1 MNISA
6 YIPAA
11 FRKPLY
17 GAFAVAGVVIGAIQV
32 GFSAS
37 EVGNPLWLN
46 ITLAVF
52 PFVAGAVGFTASAN
66 TNNEPGP
73 ADLDWDRRTDG
84 SMRSEERRVGK
95 ECRSRWSPYH

>member
-32 GFSAS
+32 GIAATGA
-37 EVGNPLWLN
+37 ENPEWLLV
-46 ITLAVF
+46 TLAVF
-52 PFVAGAVGFTASAN
+52 PFLAGAVGFTASAN
-66 TNNEPGP
+66 TNQTQ
-73 ADLDWDRRTDG
+73 DDIDWSGRPMSDYATEDE
-84 SMRSEERRVGK
+84 SVEMEDS
-95 ECRSRWSPYH
+95 

>member
-17 GAFAVAGVVIGAIQV
+17 GAFAVLGVVIGAIQV
-32 GFSAS
+32 GFSAA

-52 PFVAGAVGFTASAN
+52 PFLAGAVGFTASAN
-66 TNNEPGP
+66 TDTSVPGEG
-73 ADLDWDRRTDG
+73 WDARIDG
-84 SMRSEERRVGK
+84 SMADYATGDEAVEV
-95 ECRSRWSPYH
+95 ED

>member
-1 MNISA
+1 MNIST

-11 FRKPLY
+11 WRKPIY
-17 GAFAVAGVVIGAIQV
+17 GAFAVVGVIIGAIQV
-32 GFSAS
+32 GFAAA
-37 EVGNPLWLN
+37 EAGNPLWLN

-52 PFVAGAVGFTASAN
+52 PFLAGAVGFTASAN

-84 SMRSEERRVGK
+84 TMADYAADEPEL
-95 ECRSRWSPYH
+95 ED

>member
-1 MNISA
+1 MNIST

-11 FRKPLY
+11 WRKPIY

-32 GFSAS
+32 GFAAA
-37 EVGNPLWLN
+37 EAGNPLWLN

-52 PFVAGAVGFTASAN
+52 PFVAGAIGFTASAN

-84 SMRSEERRVGK
+84 SMADYAAEEP
-95 ECRSRWSPYH
+95 ELED

>member
-32 GFSAS
+32 GFAAA
-37 EVGNPLWLN
+37 EAGNPLWLN

-52 PFVAGAVGFTASAN
+52 PFVAGAIGFTASAN
-66 TNNEPGP
+66 THPETKGDTN
-73 ADLDWDRRTDG
+73 
-84 SMRSEERRVGK
+84 V
-95 ECRSRWSPYH
+95 

>member
-1 MNISA
+1 MNISS

-11 FRKPLY
+11 WRKPIY

-32 GFSAS
+32 GFAAA
-37 EVGNPLWLN
+37 EAGNPLWLN

-84 SMRSEERRVGK
+84 SMADYAAEEP
-95 ECRSRWSPYH
+95 ELED

>member
-32 GFSAS
+32 GIAAI
-37 EVGNPLWLN
+37 GAANPEWLLV
-46 ITLAVF
+46 TLAVF

-66 TNNEPGP
+66 TNQTQ
-73 ADLDWDRRTDG
+73 DDIDWSGRPMSDYATEDE
-84 SMRSEERRVGK
+84 SVEMEDS
-95 ECRSRWSPYH
+95 

>member
-17 GAFAVAGVVIGAIQV
+17 GAFAVAGVIIGAIQV
-32 GFSAS
+32 GFAAA
-37 EVGNPLWLN
+37 EAGNPLWLN

-52 PFVAGAVGFTASAN
+52 PFVAGAIGFTASAN

-84 SMRSEERRVGK
+84 SMADYAAEEP
-95 ECRSRWSPYH
+95 ELED

>member
-1 MNISA
+1 MNISS

-11 FRKPLY
+11 WRKPIY
-17 GAFAVAGVVIGAIQV
+17 GAFAVAGVIIGAIQV
-32 GFSAS
+32 GFSAA

-52 PFVAGAVGFTASAN
+52 PFLAGAVGFTASAN

-84 SMRSEERRVGK
+84 SMADYAAEEP
-95 ECRSRWSPYH
+95 ELED

>member
-1 MNISA
+1 MNIST

-11 FRKPLY
+11 WRKPIY

-32 GFSAS
+32 GFAAA

-84 SMRSEERRVGK
+84 TMADYATEDEAV
-95 ECRSRWSPYH
+95 EVED

>member
-32 GFSAS
+32 GFAAA
-37 EVGNPLWLN
+37 EAGNPLWLN

-52 PFVAGAVGFTASAN
+52 PFVAGAIGFTASAN
-66 TNNEPGP
+66 THNEPGP

-84 SMRSEERRVGK
+84 TMADYAAEEP
-95 ECRSRWSPYH
+95 ELED

>member
-17 GAFAVAGVVIGAIQV
+17 GAFAVAGVIIGAIQV
-32 GFSAS
+32 GFAAA
-37 EVGNPLWLN
+37 EAGNPLWLN

-52 PFVAGAVGFTASAN
+52 PFVAGAIGFTASAN
-66 TNNEPGP
+66 TNSEPGP

-84 SMRSEERRVGK
+84 SMADYAADEPEL
-95 ECRSRWSPYH
+95 ED

>member
-32 GFSAS
+32 GIAAI
-37 EVGNPLWLN
+37 GAANPEWLLV
-46 ITLAVF
+46 TLAVF

-66 TNNEPGP
+66 TNQNSDQLVEVYELPEATDCDVDDNETS
-73 ADLDWDRRTDG
+73 D
-84 SMRSEERRVGK
+84 V
-95 ECRSRWSPYH
+95 

>member
-1 MNISA
+1 MNISS

-11 FRKPLY
+11 WRKPIY
-17 GAFAVAGVVIGAIQV
+17 GAFAVLGVVIGAIQV
-32 GFSAS
+32 GFSAA

-52 PFVAGAVGFTASAN
+52 PFLAGAVGFTASAN

-84 SMRSEERRVGK
+84 SMADYAAEEP
-95 ECRSRWSPYH
+95 ELED

>member
-1 MNISA
+1 MNIST

-11 FRKPLY
+11 WRKPIY

-32 GFSAS
+32 GFAAA

-52 PFVAGAVGFTASAN
+52 PFLAGAVGFTASAN

-84 SMRSEERRVGK
+84 SMADYAAEEP
-95 ECRSRWSPYH
+95 ELED

>member
-17 GAFAVAGVVIGAIQV
+17 GAFAVAGVIIGAIQV
-32 GFSAS
+32 GFAAA

-84 SMRSEERRVGK
+84 SMADYAAEEP
-95 ECRSRWSPYH
+95 ELED

>member
-1 MNISA
+1 MNIST
-6 YIPAA
+6 YIPAS

-32 GFSAS
+32 GFAAA
-37 EVGNPLWLN
+37 EAGNPLWLN

-52 PFVAGAVGFTASAN
+52 PFVAGAIGFTASAN

-84 SMRSEERRVGK
+84 TMADYAADEPEL
-95 ECRSRWSPYH
+95 ED

>member
-1 MNISA
+1 MNISS

-17 GAFAVAGVVIGAIQV
+17 GAFAVLGVVIGAIQV
-32 GFSAS
+32 GFAAA
-37 EVGNPLWLN
+37 EAGNPLWLN

-84 SMRSEERRVGK
+84 SMADYAAEEP
-95 ECRSRWSPYH
+95 ELED

>member
-1 MNISA
+1 MNISS

-11 FRKPLY
+11 WRKPIY

-32 GFSAS
+32 GFAAA

-66 TNNEPGP
+66 TNQNSDQLVEVYELPEATDCDVDDNETS
-73 ADLDWDRRTDG
+73 D
-84 SMRSEERRVGK
+84 V
-95 ECRSRWSPYH
+95 

>member
-1 MNISA
+1 MNIST

-11 FRKPLY
+11 WRKPIY
-17 GAFAVAGVVIGAIQV
+17 GAFAVVGVIIGAIQV
-32 GFSAS
+32 GFAAA

-84 SMRSEERRVGK
+84 SMADYAAEEP
-95 ECRSRWSPYH
+95 ELED